1 MTGKTT
7 AGQSTLSI
15 WGGEQ
20 EHELYERSTQVP
32 VVHSVSYTY
41 KDIDTWQDVALEK
54 APGHIYSR
62 NTNPTVR
69 AFEDKVKE
77 LEGADAATS
86 FASGMAAISNVLAT
100 FLKPGDRIVSI
111 KDSYGGTN
119 KIFNDFLPPLNID
132 VCLCET
138 TDYAQ
143 IEVEIAKGCQMLYLE
158 TPTNPTIKIIDIERL
173 SAAAKKVGAMVVVDN
188 TFATPIN
195 QNPLQ
200 LGADIVLH
208 SASKY
213 LGGHAD
219 ALGGVICGSREL
231 VKQVYHY
238 REINGATLSPMDAYS
253 FIRGMKTLKLRVER
267 QNESALKIAQWLQQ
281 HPMVEQVNYPGL
293 ESHPNHD
300 VAKRQMRGYGGML
313 SFAVKGGLD
322 AIKVFLPKLQYAHM
336 AANLGCVE
344 TVVGPPVTTS
354 HVECSAAERAAAG
367 IPEGMVRYSTG
378 IEDVEDL
385 LADLEQALSH
395 L

>member
-1 MTGKTT
+1 MTGKPS

-32 VVHSVSYTY
+32 VVHSVSFTY

-54 APGHIYSR
+54 IPGHIYSR

-132 VCLCET
+132 VCLCDT
-138 TDYAQ
+138 VDYDQ
-143 IEVEIAKGCQMLYLE
+143 IEVEIGKGCHLLYLE
-158 TPTNPTIKIIDIERL
+158 TPTNPTIKIIDIEKL
-173 SAAAKKVGAMVVVDN
+173 AAAAKQVGALVVVDN

-219 ALGGVICGSREL
+219 ALGGVICGSRKL

-267 QNESALKIAQWLQQ
+267 QNESAMTVAKWLQQ
-281 HPMVEQVNYPGL
+281 HPQIEQVNYPGL
-293 ESHPNHD
+293 ESHPNHN

-313 SFAVKGGLD
+313 SFSVKGGLD

-354 HVECSAAERAAAG
+354 HVECTAEERAAAG

-385 LADLEQALSH
+385 IADLEQALSH